1 MQDFACPN
9 FGPNEASLHQFLRG
23 RSIVG
28 VICGIDFAS
37 LAGRVRQ
44 NAAEK
49 IRKDLVMLRESD
61 NSMMAISS
69 GNEMFLEITKRR
81 AMGLPDFQSA
91 PAETKS
97 ISESLTVA
105 ASTGALSTRSND
117 HLYSCSDAVAQGEG
131 SAAKLDGSHWELLE
145 RGLRQRFAAVRA
157 CLDEIFCRQNI
168 PSYLREFGFIEAQI
182 KSLFGTVL
190 NNSQPNAGWTWF
202 GSTDVHLSSSGQLT
216 VLDHNFSLPTGLD
229 LLSSMIEARI
239 SELSSRPLLSL
250 PAIENSTGV
259 TVVLMP
265 GFYSAA
271 GRGNDFICRCLN
283 AYPAKSA
290 DLSIRGDGV
299 FVHAGAERLRVSTI
313 VRRIDDDLL
322 DPNCL
327 RPDSLVGVPGL
338 VRAWK
343 NGLVNVL
350 SPPGS
355 CLANCR
361 TFGKLIPRMIREL
374 LGEEPLLE
382 SASVLECDDSA
393 VLKHVMA
400 NLKDYAIR
408 TNDPLHPAR
417 PFFGRNGMSVEFA
430 DLLTRL
436 RKNPAAYVAR
446 PLLPE
451 GSQLGLNLRLFANHG
466 EDFHLIPAAIGRR
479 CQPDGGASLSIG
491 TGEEII
497 PVL

>member
-1 MQDFACPN
+1 
-9 FGPNEASLHQFLRG
+9 
-23 RSIVG
+23 
-28 VICGIDFAS
+28 
-37 LAGRVRQ
+37 
-44 NAAEK
+44 
-49 IRKDLVMLRESD
+49 MLRDSD
-61 NSMMAISS
+61 NFMVAICS
-69 GNEMFLEITKRR
+69 GNQLFPEITKQRV
-81 AMGLPDFQSA
+81 MGLPDFQSV
-91 PAETKS
+91 PAEKKS
-97 ISESLTVA
+97 ISRPLNATTSKGATD
-105 ASTGALSTRSND
+105 TGSNE
-117 HLYSCSDAVAQGEG
+117 HLYSCSVSVAEGGG
-131 SAAKLDGSHWELLE
+131 SAAKLDSSHWALLE
-145 RGLRQRFAAVRA
+145 RGLRQRFEAVGA

-168 PSYLREFGFIEAQI
+168 PPYLREFGFIEAQI
-182 KSLFGTVL
+182 RSLFGTVL
-190 NNSQPNAGWTWF
+190 DNSRLDTGWTWF
-202 GSTDVHLSSSGQLT
+202 GSTDVHLSADGQMT

-229 LLSSMIEARI
+229 LLSSMLETCVTEIHT
-239 SELSSRPLLSL
+239 RPLLSV
-250 PAIENSTGV
+250 PHRHNSAGV

-265 GFYSAA
+265 GIYSAA
-271 GRGNDFICRCLN
+271 GRGNDFISRCLN
-283 AYPAKSA
+283 AYPAKA
-290 DLSIRGDGV
+290 TDLSVRGDGV
-299 FVHAGAERLRVSTI
+299 FVHAGAERLRVSTV

-374 LGEEPLLE
+374 LGEEPLLD
-382 SASVLECDDSA
+382 SASVLECEDPN

-400 NLKDYAIR
+400 NVKEYAIR

-417 PFFGRNGMSVEFA
+417 PFFGRNGMAVEFA

-451 GSQLGLNLRLFANHG
+451 GSENGLNLRLFANHG
-466 EDFHLIPAAIGRR
+466 ENFHLIPAAIGRR
-479 CQPDGGASLSIG
+479 CQLDGGASLSIG
-491 TGEEII
+491 SGEEII
-497 PVL
+497 PVM